1 MVSVIEGVCSVFNTL
16 TESLQ
21 VPRVKVDC
29 SFIKLGKLS
38 LDLTLVLTS
47 WIYGLLPSSRLSPCC
62 CVEFHCF
69 GYEF

>member
-1 MVSVIEGVCSVFNTL
+1 MVSVIEGVSAVFDTL

-29 SFIKLGKLS
+29 CFIKLGKLS

-47 WIYGLLPSSRLSPCC
+47 WIMALPLCRIELL
-62 CVEFHCF
+62 HCF